1 MAAYYCSAS
10 TTTSSTPASPTSTD
24 APFHATID
32 KRSSQCNSLPLRRTN
47 SSTYSTAKACCSSTA
62 STAAATKSA
71 TTNPSPPSANSPA
84 LPALVPLLLG
94 PLHNSSVL
102 RAVLPA
108 PSFLSAHHRATPHPA
123 LFHSPGPSSCSSGSP
138 YPLDPSSGPD
148 PPAPVLGLRSGVFDP
163 TSGAVC
169 HPGPLRPHLR
179 PRPAP
184 AVLSAP
190 ARRPNSPIRC
200 SPSPGRRFAFEAV
213 FPTLPSAS
221 LPHSRPDTHYSL
233 SSTMSLRGSAAASCQ
248 PGLPPASRWP
258 LSRWPGPAPLPV
270 RLRCGLLCP
279 RCSRCGRRAGF
290 CHPALASPPPAPLPT
305 PPGAP
310 VPQRRAG
317 AGRLCGNQSVRRS
330 SAR

>member
-1 MAAYYCSAS
+1 MSHCSSVPYTTPQSFRQFCLPLHPSAPTIGPHHIQSSTFPGPLLMPPLALPIPLTPPQALTGPHRFSAS
-10 TTTSSTPASPTSTD
+10 SLAYSISP
-24 APFHATID
+24 
-32 KRSSQCNSLPLRRTN
+32 QVL
-47 SSTYSTAKACCSSTA
+47 
-62 STAAATKSA
+62 
-71 TTNPSPPSANSPA
+71 
-84 LPALVPLLLG
+84 
-94 PLHNSSVL
+94 SVTL
-102 RAVLPA
+102 W
-108 PSFLSAHHRATPHPA
+108 
-123 LFHSPGPSSCSSGSP
+123 
-138 YPLDPSSGPD
+138 
-148 PPAPVLGLRSGVFDP
+148 
-163 TSGAVC
+163 
-169 HPGPLRPHLR
+169 PLRPHLR
-179 PRPAP
+179 PLPAP

-200 SPSPGRRFAFEAV
+200 SPSPGRQSAFAAV
-213 FPTLPSAS
+213 IPILPSAS

-233 SSTMSLRGSAAASCQ
+233 SSTMSLRDSATASCQ

-270 RLRCGLLCP
+270 RLRRGLLCP

-290 CHPALASPPPAPLPT
+290 CRPALASPPPAPLPT